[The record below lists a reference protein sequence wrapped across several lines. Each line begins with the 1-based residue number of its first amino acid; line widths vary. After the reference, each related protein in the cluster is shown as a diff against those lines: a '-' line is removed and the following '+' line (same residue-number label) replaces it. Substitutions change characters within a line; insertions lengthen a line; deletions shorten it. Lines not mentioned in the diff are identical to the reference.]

1 MLRFFR
7 QIRQRLLTDNPPDQ
21 ASRAGKF
28 SKYLLYA
35 VGEILLVVIGILIAL
50 QVDSWNEER
59 KERIEEQILIRQL
72 KDDYTANLEQLD
84 IKIATRKVLINS
96 SKDLL
101 AFFDNPSFANKDSVM
116 SKFGNLGML
125 PTYDPIKN
133 DLMASGRINIIKNQK
148 LKALL
153 TKWST
158 DVIQVQEVEA
168 IYTNAHAY
176 EYVPAMNK
184 IGIGRAMDKALYE
197 RIGIQS
203 NFLLNS
209 QEYIPYDFGES
220 RLGPTLEGILNNVE
234 LEGIVA
240 NSILVNEVI
249 NAESFTLRKQILEIL
264 DLLEELTTPED

>member
-1 MLRFFR
+1 MPRVFNRIRKQLAKENKFF
-7 QIRQRLLTDNPPDQ
+7 QY
-21 ASRAGKF
+21 SR
-28 SKYLLYA
+28 YA
-35 VGEILLVVIGILIAL
+35 IGEILLVVIGILIAL

-59 KERIEEQILIRQL
+59 KERIEEQILLRQL
-72 KDDYTANLEQLD
+72 KDDYTNNLEQLD
-84 IKIATRKVLINS
+84 NKIETRKVLINS

-101 AFFDNPSFANKDSVM
+101 TFFDNPSAANKDSVM

-125 PTYDPIKN
+125 LTYDPIDN
-133 DLMASGRINIIKNQK
+133 DLVASGRINIIQSQK
-148 LKALL
+148 LKTLL

-168 IYTNAHAY
+168 LYANSHTY
-176 EYVPAMNK
+176 EYVPALNK

-220 RLGPTLEGILNNVE
+220 RLGPSLEGILNNVE

-249 NAESFTLRKQILEIL
+249 NAESYTLRKQILEIL
-264 DLLEELTTPED
+264 DLLEELSTPEN